1 MNRHLVPL
9 GSGGWS
15 LWRWVWL
22 RGAGFGAEDVQAL
35 GADAIDRALAGEG
48 EIQGL
53 VDRCR
58 EAAIAACN
66 ATLADGHEDGQLRGA
81 RDGLRAG
88 RPPMRP
94 SGVPAVDAAFE
105 QLRGAVAELARRREA
120 TDEVVRQERARIGGR
135 IRDIARDP
143 RFREALIWQNRSVV
157 HNAIDGLLDA
167 APEADNAKVRKRQRV
182 IARYV
187 QRYAVKNDSI
197 GFFGPVGWGSVDPA
211 APGITATPGPT
222 LVDHRVVSFEDWA
235 IEAVAA
241 ELSKD
246 PDVHAV
252 FTPRRRPSSWLEG
265 NTLHVP
271 PGAPRPLTPTEA
283 WLVARV
289 DGERSVRELAA
300 AAAADPASGVGTA
313 DEATRELERLGREN
327 VISWRIEVPAE
338 LDQPER
344 WLRELL
350 ARIADPVARARAIA
364 PIERL
369 EAARAKVAQ
378 AAGDP
383 DALDACVAALE
394 DEFQAA
400 TALSPKRG
408 HGRTYAGR
416 LTFFEDCRREIDL
429 RVGRSVL
436 DALDGP
442 LTLVLQSARWYSYEI
457 ARRFRTGFD
466 EAYDRALAG
475 ATTRPLPLTSFLAA
489 TRGLFS
495 PDHHHTGPIVTV
507 VQSEL
512 QRRWGD
518 ILGIDKLSEV
528 AGGGDPDGSAGGAGV
543 LPRGIDR
550 TDRTVRSL
558 VFHADECRGRVTEL
572 FHAPGPGWPRA
583 RYHSPDVMIAAAS
596 VDRIAR
602 GEFLAVLG
610 EVHPG
615 LNTLLTHVAYRLHP
629 ERTAVDQAYEA
640 DMAMACISPIQSA
653 LGRVTNSPL
662 TPRDHHVEVGP
673 TRSWRPRDQV
683 HLAGDLYVERTGDR
697 LHVRSRV
704 RDLDHDIISFM
715 EPYLGVEAVPH
726 FKLLPKARHL
736 PRVTIDKLVVSRE
749 RWNLEPSEFRALV
762 EDGGEA
768 EADPV
773 RRAGA
778 WAKRLGLPRYM
789 FGTVPHETKPFYV
802 DLGSPIYID
811 VFVRYLTDATAV
823 GLSEMLPAH
832 DELWLSD
839 INGKSYTSELRFAAV
854 DPVCWSPIRDPGIAR
869 QA

>member
-1 MNRHLVPL
+1 VNRHLIPL

-22 RGAGFGAEDVQAL
+22 RGAGFAAEDVQPL
-35 GADAIDRALAGEG
+35 GADAIDQALACEG
-48 EIQGL
+48 EIQGR

-58 EAAIAACN
+58 AAAIAACD
-66 ATLADGHEDGQLRGA
+66 AALADGHEDRQLRNA
-81 RDGLRAG
+81 LDHLHAG
-88 RPPMRP
+88 WTRMRP
-94 SGVPAVDAAFE
+94 SGVAVVDAAVE
-105 QLRGAVAELARRREA
+105 QLRGAIVELARCREA
-120 TDEVVRQERARIGGR
+120 TDEVVRRERARIGER
-135 IRDIARDP
+135 IREIARDP

-157 HNAIDGLLDA
+157 HNALDGLL
-167 APEADNAKVRKRQRV
+167 EASPGAENAKVRKRQRV

-197 GFFGPVGWGSVDPA
+197 GFFGPVGWGSVEPA
-211 APGITATPGPT
+211 VPGFTATPGPT
-222 LVDHRVVSFEDWA
+222 LVDQRVVSFEDWA

-241 ELSKD
+241 QLSND
-246 PDVHAV
+246 PAVHAV

-271 PGAPRPLTPTEA
+271 PGAPRQLTPAEA
-283 WLVARV
+283 WLIARV
-289 DGERSVRELAA
+289 DGERSAGGLAD
-300 AAAADPASGVGTA
+300 AAAADPASGIGTA
-313 DEATRELERLGREN
+313 DEAMRELSRLGREN

-344 WLRELL
+344 WLRERL
-350 ARIADPVARARAIA
+350 ARIADPVARARAAA
-364 PIERL
+364 PLERL
-369 EAARAKVAQ
+369 EAARARVAQ

-383 DALDACVAALE
+383 GALDASVAALE

-400 TALSPKRG
+400 TELSPKRG

-416 LTFFEDCRREIDL
+416 QTFFEDCRRAVDL
-429 RVGRSVL
+429 RVGRAML

-442 LTLVLQSARWYSYEI
+442 LTLILHSARWYSYEI
-457 ARRFRTGFD
+457 ARRFRAGFD
-466 EAYDRALAG
+466 EAYDRALAN
-475 ATTRPLPLTSFLAA
+475 ATTRPLPLTSFLAES
-489 TRGLFS
+489 RGLFS
-495 PDHHHTGPIVTV
+495 PDHHRTGPIVTV

-512 QRRWGD
+512 QRRWAN
-518 ILGIDKLSEV
+518 ILGIDKPSEV
-528 AGGGDPDGSAGGAGV
+528 AGGGDPDGSAGGTGG

-550 TDRTVRSL
+550 ADRGVRSL
-558 VFHADECRGRVTEL
+558 VFHAEECRARVAEL

-596 VDRIAR
+596 TDRIAR

-629 ERTAVDQAYEA
+629 ERAAVDEAYEA
-640 DMAMACISPIQSA
+640 DLAMACISPIQSA

-662 TPRDHHVEVGP
+662 TLRDHHVEVGP

-683 HLAGDLYVERTGDR
+683 HLAGDLYVERAGDR

-715 EPYLGVEAVPH
+715 EAYLGVEAVPH
-726 FKLLPKARHL
+726 FKLLPRARHL

-749 RWNLEPSEFRALV
+749 RWDLERSEFRALV
-762 EDGGEA
+762 EDGGDA

-773 RRAGA
+773 RRVAA
-778 WAKRLGLPRYM
+778 WAKRLGLPRYV
-789 FGTVPHETKPFYV
+789 FGTVPHEPKPFYV

-811 VFVRYLTDATAV
+811 VFVRYLTDATALGV
-823 GLSEMLPAH
+823 SEMLPGPR
-832 DELWLSD
+832 ELWLLD
-839 INGKSYTSELRFAAV
+839 GDGRSYTSELRFAAV
-854 DPVCWSPIRDPGIAR
+854 DPQRWSPNRDLVIMR
-869 QA
+869 QE